1 MSRKQVLLQLL
12 DNMKMKKMK
21 KISILFFAICFG
33 GILKAQQLPQI
44 TQYMN
49 NNYAINPAVA
59 GMYDYYQVNTTIR
72 NQWVGMNEGPR
83 TNVISIYGKRSDHV
97 GLGGTVYNDVTGPT
111 SRSGGSAS
119 YTYAFSL
126 TANMKLSLALQGG
139 FTQFKIIKD
148 LQTEHKNDPL
158 LAGGDLVRTLPDA
171 TFGLNLSGD
180 KWYIGAAI
188 PQLLSSELKLMD
200 ENFVRIYDTTS
211 QNGKLASHIYVLGS
225 YTYDI
230 NPTISIEPSFFLR
243 AVAGAKTQI
252 DFGVKSEYKELF
264 WLGMNYNMN
273 NDLSSIA
280 ALLGYNINDRFNIGY
295 SYGMPS
301 SATSNYY
308 SGSHEFMLGVRF
320 PH

>member
-1 MSRKQVLLQLL
+1 
-12 DNMKMKKMK
+12 MK
-21 KISILFFAICFG
+21 KISLLVLALISSGLIYS
-33 GILKAQQLPQI
+33 QQLPQL
-44 TQYMN
+44 TQFMDNSYV
-49 NNYAINPAVA
+49 INPAFA
-59 GMYDYYQVNTTIR
+59 GMNDYYQVRTSVR
-72 NQWVGMNEGPR
+72 NQWTGISDAPS
-83 TNVISIYGKRSDHV
+83 TTILSIYGKQDDNV
-97 GLGGTVYNDVTGPT
+97 GLGGIIFNDQYGHT
-111 SRSGGSAS
+111 SRTGGSVS
-119 YTYAFSL
+119 YTYHFPVSDK
-126 TANMKLSLALQGG
+126 MKLALALSGG
-139 FTQFKIIKD
+139 FTQFKIVKNNFSVQD
-148 LQTEHKNDPL
+148 QNDPL
-158 LAGGDLVRTLPDA
+158 MLGGDVVRTLPDA

-188 PQLLSSELKLMD
+188 PQLLSSELRLMD
-200 ENFVRIYDTTS
+200 DDFARIYDTTS

-230 NPTISIEPSFFLR
+230 NPAISIEPSFFLR
-243 AVAGAKTQI
+243 AVSGAKTQI

-308 SGSHEFMLGVRF
+308 SGSHEFMLGVRL
-320 PH
+320 PHY

>member
-1 MSRKQVLLQLL
+1 MKII
-12 DNMKMKKMK
+12 NMKR
-21 KISILFFAICFG
+21 ISTLIFTICFAG
-33 GILKAQQLPQI
+33 ALKAQQLPQI

-49 NNYAINPAVA
+49 NNYVINPAVA

-72 NQWVGMNEGPR
+72 DQWAGMNEGPR
-83 TNVISIYGKRSDHV
+83 TSVISIYGRHSEHV
-97 GLGGTVYNDVTGPT
+97 GLGGTAYNDVTGPT
-111 SRSGGSAS
+111 SRIGGSAS
-119 YTYAFSL
+119 YTYAFQL
-126 TANMKLSLALQGG
+126 TQKMKLSLALQGG

-158 LAGGDLVRTLPDA
+158 LEGGDVIRTLPDA
-171 TFGLNLSGD
+171 TFGLNVSGN

-200 ENFVRIYDTTS
+200 NDFARIYDTTS

-230 NPTISIEPSFFLR
+230 NSVTSIEPSFFLR
-243 AVAGAKTQI
+243 SVGGAKTQI
-252 DFGVKSEYKELF
+252 DLGVKSVFKEMF
-264 WLGMNYNMN
+264 WLGMNYKMN

-308 SGSHEFMLGVRF
+308 SGSHEFMLGVKF